1 MVPATKWSTKSI
13 DLILSMEKRLHDIP
27 DKPSTS
33 GCENL
38 NTLVMEGARLVQV
51 PFMAFLIAESNQ
63 GLKIEVSTEL
73 IEENYKIAI
82 PAFLLEYLHGQSN
95 EPLQISASAI
105 PQFDTPD
112 PFIEY
117 FKLVSLVAVRVG
129 HLDHTIGLLIM
140 GDHQPRVFDQR
151 ELDSLSALSA
161 VVGSISMSNTREGE
175 LISKLGKYKSVF
187 DHASNGVLLLMDN
200 VIVDVNPKACE
211 MFGMP
216 CEVIIGSN
224 SDDLSPDDF
233 VVNGVVQHSDVTGYT
248 QKALQG
254 LPQHFEWVHQKKDGT
269 LFNAEITL
277 THMEGHSEFNLLAIV
292 RDISLQKAY
301 ENQLIQAKEE
311 AREANRLKSSS
322 LASMSHEIRTP
333 LNSIIGF
340 SDLLLDPDATEVDRE
355 TFTKLILVAG
365 KSLLQLVADIIDIS
379 KIEAGQ
385 VTIHEEEFRLNAF
398 LQEIYEVFTHDQ
410 IQNWE
415 NDFELRLVKASS
427 DEISIKTDQLRLR
440 QIFNNLITNALK
452 FVDKGFV
459 EFGYSAVL
467 PGSILFYVKDTGVGI
482 ATSKQHEI
490 FLQYG
495 QDSSTFQR
503 NREGTGLG
511 LAISKSFV
519 ELLGGKIWLDSERGA
534 GSTFYFT
541 IPVTLENTN
550 TPLVQDKQELFKIDL
565 TGKKVLIVDDIQEN
579 CVLLRGLFQRT
590 DAEIFVANNGLVA
603 METARKNGPFDLALV
618 DVRMPEMDGYDT
630 TRLLREEFP
639 SMIIM
644 NLTAYPNDAGQEKC
658 MELGSNEY
666 LNKPL
671 SIQELLRLLQRY
683 FN

>member
-1 MVPATKWSTKSI
+1 
-13 DLILSMEKRLHDIP
+13 MENRLHDIP
-27 DKPSTS
+27 DNPSTAK
-33 GCENL
+33 CENL
-38 NTLVMEGARLVQV
+38 NTLVMEGARLLQV
-51 PFMAFLIAESNQ
+51 PFMAYLIAESNQ
-63 GLKIEVSTEL
+63 GLQIEVTTEL
-73 IEENYKIAI
+73 IEENHKIAI
-82 PAFLLEYLHGQSN
+82 PAFLLEYLHGQSI
-95 EPLQISASAI
+95 EPLQVSASAI
-105 PQFDTPD
+105 TQFDTPD
-112 PFIEY
+112 SFIQY
-117 FKLVSLVAVRVG
+117 FKLVSFVAVRVG
-129 HLDHTIGLLIM
+129 HLDHTIGLLVM
-140 GDHQPRVFDQR
+140 GDHQSRVFDQR

-161 VVGSISMSNTREGE
+161 VVGSISTSISRESE
-175 LISKLGKYKSVF
+175 LISTLGKYKSVF

-200 VIVDVNPKACE
+200 VIVDVNPRACE

-216 CEVIIGSN
+216 CDVIIGSN

-233 VVNGVVQHSDVTGYT
+233 MVNGVVQHSDVTGYT
-248 QKALQG
+248 QKAVQG

-269 LFNAEITL
+269 LFTAEITL
-277 THMEGHSEFNLLAIV
+277 TRIEGHNEFNLLAIV

-340 SDLLLDPDATEVDRE
+340 SDLLLDPDATDEDRE

-398 LQEIYEVFTHDQ
+398 LKEIYEVFIHDH
-410 IQNWE
+410 IQNRE
-415 NDFELRLVKASS
+415 NNFELRLVKASS
-427 DEISIKTDQLRLR
+427 DEITIKTDQLRLR

-452 FVDKGFV
+452 FIDKGFV
-459 EFGYSAVL
+459 EF
-467 PGSILFYVKDTGVGI
+467 KD
-482 ATSKQHEI
+482 KQHEI

-519 ELLGGKIWLDSERGA
+519 ELLGGKLWLDSERGS

-541 IPVTLENTN
+541 IPITSENTN
-550 TPLVQDKQELFKIDL
+550 TPLVQNKLELFKIDL
-565 TGKKVLIVDDIQEN
+565 KGKKVLIVDDIQEN
-579 CVLLRGLFQRT
+579 CVLLKGLFQRT

-639 SMIIM
+639 SMIIV
-644 NLTAYPNDAGQEKC
+644 NLTAYPNDAGQLKC
-658 MELGSNEY
+658 MALGSNEY

>member
-1 MVPATKWSTKSI
+1 
-13 DLILSMEKRLHDIP
+13 MENRLHDIP

-33 GCENL
+33 RCENL
-38 NTLVMEGARLVQV
+38 NTLVMEGARLLQV
-51 PFMAFLIAESNQ
+51 PFMAYLIAESNQ
-63 GLKIEVSTEL
+63 GLQIEVSTEL
-73 IEENYKIAI
+73 IEENHKIAI
-82 PAFLLEYLHGQSN
+82 PDFLLEYLRGQSI
-95 EPLQISASAI
+95 EALQVSASAI
-105 PQFDTPD
+105 LQFDTRD
-112 PFIEY
+112 SFIQY
-117 FKLVSLVAVRVG
+117 LKLVSLVAVRVG
-129 HLDHTIGLLIM
+129 HLDHTIGLLVM
-140 GDHQPRVFDQR
+140 GDHQPRIFDQR
-151 ELDSLSALSA
+151 ELDLLSALSA
-161 VVGSISMSNTREGE
+161 AVGSISTSIARESE
-175 LISKLGKYKSVF
+175 LLNNLGKYKSVF
-187 DHASNGVLLLMDN
+187 DNASNGVLLLMDN

-211 MFGMP
+211 MFGLP
-216 CEVIIGSN
+216 CEAIIGSN

-233 VVNGVVQHSDVTGYT
+233 VVNGLVQHSDVTGYT
-248 QKALQG
+248 QKALKG

-269 LFNAEITL
+269 LFTAEITL
-277 THMEGHSEFNLLAIV
+277 TRMEGHSEFNLLAIV

-340 SDLLLDPDATEVDRE
+340 SDLLLDPDATDEDRE

-385 VTIHEEEFRLNAF
+385 VTIHEEEFRLNSF
-398 LQEIYEVFTHDQ
+398 LQEIYEVFIHDH
-410 IQNWE
+410 IQNRE
-415 NDFELRLVKASS
+415 NNFELRFVKASS
-427 DEISIKTDQLRLR
+427 DEITIKTDQLRLR

-452 FVDKGFV
+452 FIDKGFV

-467 PGSILFYVKDTGVGI
+467 PGSVLFYVKDTGVGI
-482 ATSKQHEI
+482 AKDKQHEI
-490 FLQYG
+490 FFQYG

-519 ELLGGKIWLDSERGA
+519 ELLGGKIWLDSERGS

-541 IPVTLENTN
+541 VPITSENTN
-550 TPLVQDKQELFKIDL
+550 TPLVQNKQELFKIDL
-565 TGKKVLIVDDIQEN
+565 KGKKVLIVDDIQEN
-579 CVLLRGLFQRT
+579 CVLLKGLFQRT

-603 METARKNGPFDLALV
+603 METARKKGPFDLALV
-618 DVRMPEMDGYDT
+618 DVRMPEMDGYET
-630 TRLLREEFP
+630 TRLLREVYP

-658 MELGSNEY
+658 MALGSNEY

-671 SIQELLRLLQRY
+671 SIQELLRLLQLY

>member
-1 MVPATKWSTKSI
+1 
-13 DLILSMEKRLHDIP
+13 MENRLPDIP
-27 DKPSTS
+27 DKPSTAK
-33 GCENL
+33 CENL
-38 NTLVMEGARLVQV
+38 NTLVMDGARLLQV
-51 PFMAFLIAESNQ
+51 PFMAYLIADSNT
-63 GLKIEVSTEL
+63 GLKIEVSTEI
-73 IEENYKIAI
+73 IEENHKLAI
-82 PAFLLEYLHGQSN
+82 PDFLLEFLHVQSI
-95 EPLQISASAI
+95 EPLQVSDTTT
-105 PQFDTPD
+105 PQFDTHD
-112 PFIEY
+112 SFIQY
-117 FKLVSLVAVRVG
+117 LKLVSLVAVRVG
-129 HLDHTIGLLIM
+129 HLDHTIGLLII
-140 GDHQPRVFDQR
+140 GDHQSRIFDQR
-151 ELDSLSALSA
+151 ELDLLSVLST
-161 VVGSISMSNTREGE
+161 VVGNISASTARESE
-175 LISKLGKYKSVF
+175 LISKLDKYKSVF
-187 DHASNGVLLLMDN
+187 DHASNGVFLLMDN
-200 VIVDVNPKACE
+200 IIVDVNPKACE

-216 CEVIIGSN
+216 FEAIIGSN

-233 VVNGVVQHSDVTGYT
+233 VVNGVVQHSDVMGYT
-248 QKALQG
+248 QKALKG
-254 LPQHFEWVHQKKDGT
+254 LPQHFDWVHQKKDGT

-277 THMEGHSEFNLLAIV
+277 TRMEGHSEFNLLAIV

-340 SDLLLDPDATEVDRE
+340 SDLLLDPDATDEDRE

-385 VTIHEEEFRLNAF
+385 VMIHEEEFRLNSF
-398 LQEIYEVFTHDQ
+398 LQEIHEVFIHDQ
-410 IQNWE
+410 IQNRE
-415 NDFELRLVKASS
+415 NGFELRLVKASS
-427 DEISIKTDQLRLR
+427 DEITIKTDQLRLR

-452 FVDKGFV
+452 FIDKGFV

-482 ATSKQHEI
+482 AKDKQHEI

-519 ELLGGKIWLDSERGA
+519 ELLGGKIWLDSERGS

-541 IPVTLENTN
+541 IPVILENSN

-565 TGKKVLIVDDIQEN
+565 SGKKVLIVDDIQEN
-579 CVLLRGLFQRT
+579 CVLLKGLFQRT

-603 METARKNGPFDLALV
+603 IETARKSGPFDLALV
-618 DVRMPEMDGYDT
+618 DVRMPEMDGYET
-630 TRLLREEFP
+630 TRLLREEYP

-644 NLTAYPNDAGQEKC
+644 NLTAYPNDDGQEKC
-658 MELGSNEY
+658 MALGSNEY